1 MPPGDRWACA
11 RVTKP
16 LPAQTAR
23 QIAPEALI
31 PPEIYSVSF
40 HDPFH
45 AWLATAWHARFHSE
59 SRPPT
64 QNGHARDEDHVAM
77 TQPLADI
84 GITGSAKE
92 CQPMHL
98 SMTPISAA
106 TSASWK
112 HLVES
117 RYAAK
122 SNTGDPD
129 RRMKRSLPTCR
140 VSTCRVRTH

>member
-1 MPPGDRWACA
+1 MQGAGLLSMPPGDRWACA

-59 SRPPT
+59 SPGRP
-64 QNGHARDEDHVAM
+64 
-77 TQPLADI
+77 L
-84 GITGSAKE
+84 
-92 CQPMHL
+92 
-98 SMTPISAA
+98 
-106 TSASWK
+106 
-112 HLVES
+112 
-117 RYAAK
+117 
-122 SNTGDPD
+122 
-129 RRMKRSLPTCR
+129 RMDTLETKIMWP
-140 VSTCRVRTH
+140 